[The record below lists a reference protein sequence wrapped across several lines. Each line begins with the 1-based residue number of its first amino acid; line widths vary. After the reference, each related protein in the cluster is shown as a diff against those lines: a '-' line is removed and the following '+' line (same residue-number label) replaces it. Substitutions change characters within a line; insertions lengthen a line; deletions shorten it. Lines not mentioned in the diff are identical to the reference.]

1 MAAVHIRDVP
11 ESVVSA
17 LRERAD
23 RHGHSMQQE
32 LRQILAAAAAEEP
45 EVQQQPPL
53 RLITAKFSSTSTWRR
68 EDLYG
73 DEGR

>member
-1 MAAVHIRDVP
+1 VAAVHIRDVP
-11 ESVVSA
+11 DSVVSA

-32 LRQILAAAAAEEP
+32 LRQILAAAAAQEP
-45 EVQQQPPL
+45 EAEQRPPL
-53 RLITAKFSSTSTWRR
+53 RLITTRTPSSATWRR